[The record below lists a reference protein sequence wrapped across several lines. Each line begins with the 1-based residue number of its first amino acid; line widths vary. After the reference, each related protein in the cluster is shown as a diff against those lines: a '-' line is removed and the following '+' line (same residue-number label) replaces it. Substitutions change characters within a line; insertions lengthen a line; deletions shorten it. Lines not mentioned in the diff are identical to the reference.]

1 MMKYYLDITL
11 LPDAEVNIGF
21 IWQKVYQ
28 QVHIA
33 LADNKLLNG
42 NSAIAVSF
50 PRYGSDFPLGNKL
63 RLFASTQEQLEK
75 LDIKKWL
82 NRLSD
87 YTHNTSI
94 KAVPAT
100 ANQYVCFS
108 RFRIKSNFLKKAQ
121 RRAIHF
127 NKPLDEVI
135 TYMQAEDKARGICYE
150 TKLPFINMQSA
161 EKEGADG
168 VRHNFKLFIDKALS
182 EVAIKGDFDCYGLS
196 KQATVP
202 WF

>member
-1 MMKYYLDITL
+1 MKFYLDITL

-28 QVHIA
+28 QIHIA
-33 LADNKLLNG
+33 LVENKTASG

-50 PRYGSDFPLGNKL
+50 PEYGSKNFPLGSKL
-63 RLFASTQEQLEK
+63 RLLAQTQDQLNK
-75 LDIKKWL
+75 LNAPKWL
-82 NRLSD
+82 SRLTD
-87 YTHNTSI
+87 YCHVTSI
-94 KAVPAT
+94 KETPQAVSEF
-100 ANQYVCFS
+100 VCFS

-121 RRAIHF
+121 RRAIHL

-168 VRHNFKLFIDKALS
+168 VRHNFKLFVEQKLLS
-182 EVAIKGDFDCYGLS
+182 EIVIDDFDCYGLS
-196 KQATVP
+196 KTATVP